1 MKTLW
6 TVTSPR
12 PEEYYV
18 DYAHFSCRAKR
29 QMAMNLPRAIRLAR
43 YSSFV
48 LKSGTFF
55 KRQSQ
60 HECALYFLILF
71 IPLSCQFWH
80 DQAHKKRHIP
90 HTEESREVNMGQ
102 GCAEIVARQPF
113 QDCHC
118 SCHFLLAGK
127 FPQGKTH
134 QPLVTAERRKRSR
147 FKRRTKIGN

>member
-118 SCHFLLAGK
+118 SWLANFLKA
-127 FPQGKTH
+127 
-134 QPLVTAERRKRSR
+134 KRISLLSLQR
-147 FKRRTKIGN
+147 EGNGRVSSGEPK